1 MIICNGERMKKYLI
15 TIDLDGTLLNNS
27 SKISTSS
34 KSYLKKLINDGHKIV
49 IATGR
54 PYRGCRMFYDELGL
68 DTPLIFHNG
77 AGIYHPNDDSF
88 KSFEA
93 TMPKASFDELFNYAK
108 DNIVTMFY
116 SINNELYIYN
126 YLPEVKFYYH
136 LNADTKIYEGPL
148 DDPSFPETSNSL
160 VVLNVGF
167 KKEFETYIEKNLKD
181 LDHRHYY
188 DDELY
193 SIYEVYPKGY
203 SKGSAVNIVRDY
215 YNFKNEET
223 ISFGDGENDVELLEM
238 SGHGVKMIN
247 GSKNLDS
254 VKDAVTTHT
263 NDEDGV
269 IKYLKEYLK

>member
-1 MIICNGERMKKYLI
+1 MIQVFRNIKLTCR
-15 TIDLDGTLLNNS
+15 
-27 SKISTSS
+27 
-34 KSYLKKLINDGHKIV
+34 LK
-49 IATGR
+49 
-54 PYRGCRMFYDELGL
+54 CR
-68 DTPLIFHNG
+68 
-77 AGIYHPNDDSF
+77 
-88 KSFEA
+88 
-93 TMPKASFDELFNYAK
+93 
-108 DNIVTMFY
+108 
-116 SINNELYIYN
+116 
-126 YLPEVKFYYH
+126 
-136 LNADTKIYEGPL
+136 
-148 DDPSFPETSNSL
+148 
-160 VVLNVGF
+160 F